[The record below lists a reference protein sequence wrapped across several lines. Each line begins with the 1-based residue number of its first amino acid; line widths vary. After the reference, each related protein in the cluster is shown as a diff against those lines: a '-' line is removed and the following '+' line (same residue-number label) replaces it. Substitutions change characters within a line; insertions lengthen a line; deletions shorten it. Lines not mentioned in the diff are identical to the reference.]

1 MRVRTA
7 IHPILV
13 VIFIASLYL
22 IIRRTR
28 TSEIDTP
35 ISINTTTTYT
45 KLYPPILLYE
55 DKIMYNAIA
64 QRIMDDMMISANDP
78 IKLLRLKELMERLN
92 RNWEHVEDP
101 YALKLVNE
109 TKAEK
114 EARNKTQQ
122 GENQAGK
129 SRKNTL
135 MKTV

>member
-1 MRVRTA
+1 
-7 IHPILV
+7 
-13 VIFIASLYL
+13 
-22 IIRRTR
+22 
-28 TSEIDTP
+28 
-35 ISINTTTTYT
+35 
-45 KLYPPILLYE
+45 
-55 DKIMYNAIA
+55 MYNAIA